1 MKQTPKEKAK
11 ELFDHYH
18 ILITAIGG
26 ELGQEILVSIL
37 AKQCAL
43 YAVREVLKEKWNI
56 DVHGSQDEYYYWE
69 EVEHE
74 IESYE
79 L

>member
-1 MKQTPKEKAK
+1 MKQTPKEKAD
-11 ELFDHYH
+11 ELFNHYYN
-18 ILITAIGG
+18 LIQSIGG

-43 YAVREVLKEKWNI
+43 FAVREVLKEKWNI
-56 DVHGSQDEYYYWE
+56 DVPGSQDEYYFWE

-74 IESYE
+74 IEN

>member
-1 MKQTPKEKAK
+1 MTPVEKAN
-11 ELFDHYH
+11 EIFTHYH
-18 ILITAIGG
+18 NLIQEQGG

-43 YAVREVLKEKWNI
+43 FVARDMLKKIWNYEI
-56 DVHGSQDEYYYWE
+56 SGTYDEYYFWQA
-69 EVEHE
+69 VEHE
-74 IESYE
+74 IEN

>member
-1 MKQTPKEKAK
+1 MSQTPKGKADQ
-11 ELFDHYH
+11 LFNHYYN
-18 ILITAIGG
+18 LIQSIGG

-43 YAVREVLKEKWNI
+43 FAAREVLQDKWNTK
-56 DVHGSQDEYYYWE
+56 DFDQYHYWE

-74 IESYE
+74 IEN

>member
-1 MKQTPKEKAK
+1 MSQTPKEKAD
-11 ELFDHYH
+11 ELFNHYYN
-18 ILITAIGG
+18 LIQSIGG

-43 YAVREVLKEKWNI
+43 FLVRETMQDKWNTE
-56 DVHGSQDEYYYWE
+56 DFDQYHYWE

-74 IESYE
+74 IEN